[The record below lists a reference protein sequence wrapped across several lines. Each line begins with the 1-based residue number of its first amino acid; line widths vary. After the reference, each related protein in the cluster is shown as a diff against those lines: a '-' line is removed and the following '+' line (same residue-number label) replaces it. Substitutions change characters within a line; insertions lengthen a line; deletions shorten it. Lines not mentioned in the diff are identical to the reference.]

1 MNNTAELYRYD
12 PAQWQEIH
20 ALLQHVQT
28 GLDEQDRNAETDA
41 GDVLRNRSRLYAR
54 QNDKTLAILDER
66 EDLVLFT
73 LGNDTFGIDCSEI
86 EEVIPLQNLVAL
98 PYTGK
103 GILGISSLRG
113 ILFAVVDLKRI
124 LNIPASEL
132 TTMHRVL
139 MLRHETYKVGFLVD
153 SVQGMRSFNR
163 NDMQELPS
171 EVHER
176 SRAYLH
182 GLVKGNIML
191 LNAGMV
197 LQDPL
202 VSGEDRSGK

>member
-1 MNNTAELYRYD
+1 MHNTAELYNYD

-20 ALLQHVQT
+20 SLLQQVQT
-28 GLDEQDRNAETDA
+28 GLDEQDRNSEAEA

-54 QNDKTLAILDER
+54 QDDKALAIADER

-73 LGNDTFGIDCSEI
+73 LGSDTFGIDCGEI

-103 GILGISSLRG
+103 AILGISSLRG

-139 MLRHETYKVGFLVD
+139 MLRHESYKVGFLVD
-153 SVQGMRSFNR
+153 SVLGMRSFNR

-182 GLVKGNIML
+182 GLVKGNVML

-202 VSGEDRSGK
+202 LSGDDRSGK

>member
-1 MNNTAELYRYD
+1 MNNAAELYRYD
-12 PAQWQEIH
+12 PAQWQDIH
-20 ALLQHVQT
+20 ALLQHVQS
-28 GLDEQDRNAETDA
+28 GLDAQGLDADSNAV
-41 GDVLRNRSRLYAR
+41 DVLRNRSRLYAR
-54 QNDKTLAILDER
+54 QNDKTMAILDER

-113 ILFAVVDLKRI
+113 VLFAVVDLKRI

>member
-1 MNNTAELYRYD
+1 VAGNPCAPPEGAVGSD
-12 PAQWQEIH
+12 
-20 ALLQHVQT
+20 V
-28 GLDEQDRNAETDA
+28 QDRDTGSEA
-41 GDVLRNRSRLYAR
+41 GDILHNRSRLYAR
-54 QNDKTLAILDER
+54 QDDKALAIADER

-73 LGNDTFGIDCSEI
+73 LGSDTFGIDCSDI

-98 PYTGK
+98 PHTGK

-139 MLRHETYKVGFLVD
+139 MLRHESYKVGFLVD

-182 GLVKGNIML
+182 GLVKGNVML